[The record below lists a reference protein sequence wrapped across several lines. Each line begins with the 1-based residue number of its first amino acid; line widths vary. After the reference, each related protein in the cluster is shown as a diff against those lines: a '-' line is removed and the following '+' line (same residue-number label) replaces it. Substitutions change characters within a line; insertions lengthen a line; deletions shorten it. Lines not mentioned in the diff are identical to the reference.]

1 VRGKKW
7 EDKTPG
13 RGARLVLLTFHFLL
27 LTEFLAAGKLRAAIF
42 VSRGW
47 TNMDNRLEG
56 IITRYQ
62 ENEGNLISILQD
74 IESEFGYLREDAINW
89 VSERLDV
96 PPAKFYGIATFYAQF
111 HLKPKG
117 KNVITACCG
126 TACHVKGSERLI
138 NSLVKEL
145 AIPAGEDTSEDLK
158 FTVEKVNC
166 VGACSIA
173 PVIIINKIVHGK
185 MTPDKLMREMKTLK
199 EGKREYT
206 DYV

>member
-1 VRGKKW
+1 M
-7 EDKTPG
+7 EDKLNG
-13 RGARLVLLTFHFLL
+13 ILTRF
-27 LTEFLAAGKLRAAIF
+27 R
-42 VSRGW
+42 
-47 TNMDNRLEG
+47 
-56 IITRYQ
+56 

-74 IESEFGYLREDAINW
+74 IESEFGYLREDAIMW
-89 VSERLDV
+89 VSEQLDV
-96 PPAKFYGIATFYAQF
+96 PPAKFFGIATFYAQF

-145 AIPAGEDTSEDLK
+145 AIPAGEDTSEDLQ

-173 PVIIINKIVHGK
+173 PVIIVNKTVHGK
-185 MTPDKLMREMKTLK
+185 MTPDKLMKEIKTLK
-199 EGKREYT
+199 EGKKEYT

>member
-1 VRGKKW
+1 MMEEQLERIL
-7 EDKTPG
+7 G
-13 RGARLVLLTFHFLL
+13 RFR
-27 LTEFLAAGKLRAAIF
+27 
-42 VSRGW
+42 
-47 TNMDNRLEG
+47 
-56 IITRYQ
+56 

-74 IESEFGYLREDAINW
+74 IESEFGYLREDAIYW
-89 VSERLDV
+89 FSEQLDV

-138 NSLVKEL
+138 NSLLKEL

-173 PVIIINKIVHGK
+173 PVVIINKTVHGK
-185 MTPDKLMREMKTLK
+185 MTSDHLMKEMNTLK
-199 EGKREYT
+199 AGETKK
-206 DYV
+206 DA

>member
-1 VRGKKW
+1 MERK
-7 EDKTPG
+7 
-13 RGARLVLLTFHFLL
+13 
-27 LTEFLAAGKLRAAIF
+27 
-42 VSRGW
+42 
-47 TNMDNRLEG
+47 LEG
-56 IITRYQ
+56 IYTRYR

-74 IESEFGYLREDAINW
+74 IENEFGYLQEDAITW
-89 VSERLDV
+89 FSERLDV
-96 PPAKFYGIATFYAQF
+96 PLAKFYGIATFYAQF

-145 AIPAGEDTSEDLK
+145 AIPDGEDTSEDLR
-158 FTVEKVNC
+158 FTVERVNC

-173 PVIIINKIVHGK
+173 PVVIINKTVHGK
-185 MTPDKLMREMKTLK
+185 MTPDKLMKEMKALK

>member
-1 VRGKKW
+1 MEEK
-7 EDKTPG
+7 
-13 RGARLVLLTFHFLL
+13 
-27 LTEFLAAGKLRAAIF
+27 
-42 VSRGW
+42 
-47 TNMDNRLEG
+47 LEG
-56 IITRYQ
+56 ILARYR

-74 IESEFGYLREDAINW
+74 VESEFGYLREDAIYW
-89 VSERLDV
+89 ISERLDV

-145 AIPAGEDTSEDLK
+145 HIPQGDDTSEDLK

-173 PVIIINKIVHGK
+173 PVIIVNKTVHGK
-185 MTPDKLMREMKTLK
+185 MTSDKLKKEITTLK
-199 EGKREYT
+199 GGEQQQAQNSK
-206 DYV
+206 

>member
-1 VRGKKW
+1 M
-7 EDKTPG
+7 EDKLNG
-13 RGARLVLLTFHFLL
+13 ILTRF
-27 LTEFLAAGKLRAAIF
+27 R
-42 VSRGW
+42 
-47 TNMDNRLEG
+47 
-56 IITRYQ
+56 

-74 IESEFGYLREDAINW
+74 IESEFGYLREDAIMW
-89 VSERLDV
+89 MSEQLDV
-96 PPAKFYGIATFYAQF
+96 PPAKFFGIATFYAQF

-145 AIPAGEDTSEDLK
+145 AIPAGDDTSEDLQ

-173 PVIIINKIVHGK
+173 PVIIVNKTVNGK
-185 MTPDKLMREMKTLK
+185 MTPDKLMKEIKTLK
-199 EGKREYT
+199 EGKKEYT

>member
-1 VRGKKW
+1 MEKK
-7 EDKTPG
+7 
-13 RGARLVLLTFHFLL
+13 
-27 LTEFLAAGKLRAAIF
+27 
-42 VSRGW
+42 
-47 TNMDNRLEG
+47 LEG
-56 IITRYQ
+56 VIARYH

-74 IESEFGYLREDAINW
+74 LETEFGYLREDAILW
-89 VSERLDV
+89 VAERLDV

-111 HLKPKG
+111 HLKPRG

-145 AIPAGEDTSEDLK
+145 GIPDGEDTSEDMK

-173 PVIIINKIVHGK
+173 PVIIVNKTVLGK
-185 MTPDKLMREMKTLK
+185 VTPDKLMKEMKTLK
-199 EGKREYT
+199 EDKHEYI
-206 DYV
+206 DYI

>member
-1 VRGKKW
+1 MEEKV
-7 EDKTPG
+7 T
-13 RGARLVLLTFHFLL
+13 
-27 LTEFLAAGKLRAAIF
+27 AI
-42 VSRGW
+42 
-47 TNMDNRLEG
+47 L
-56 IITRYQ
+56 TRYR

-74 IESEFGYLREDAINW
+74 IEHEFGYLREDVIYR
-89 VSERLDV
+89 VSEHLDV
-96 PPAKFYGIATFYAQF
+96 PPAKFYGVATFYAQF

-145 AIPAGEDTSEDLK
+145 AIPQGEDTSEDLR

-173 PVIIINKIVHGK
+173 PVIIINKTVHGK
-185 MTPDKLMREMKTLK
+185 MTPDKLMKEMKILK
-199 EGKREYT
+199 EGKQKHA
-206 DYV
+206 DSV